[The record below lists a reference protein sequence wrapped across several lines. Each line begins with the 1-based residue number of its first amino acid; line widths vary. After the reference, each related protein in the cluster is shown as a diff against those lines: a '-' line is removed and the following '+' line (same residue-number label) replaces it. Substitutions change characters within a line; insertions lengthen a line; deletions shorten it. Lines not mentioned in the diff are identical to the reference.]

1 MKVTNAAFLHRSSI
15 QSSLVRE
22 GSNKGIVHALNCLI
36 ESSLSWGTQY
46 IARMDADDI
55 AMPDRLERQL
65 SFLESRPDVTVVGGA
80 VKMFKS
86 GTTLVKSVQ
95 YPSSSGSVHFGMF
108 YNCIL
113 VHPTIVFRASL
124 FSNNASSS
132 STMVRYS
139 DNFRFAEDYALWLH
153 LIEAGNVKLDN
164 IENPPILRL
173 RKHTANEST
182 VHGDRQKAAARLAL
196 KTVLDR
202 LIKRHTKEDEV
213 WSVSPETVDSI
224 LTGYHRQTTETLSEA
239 FKVTEIIEAHLLA
252 QSIFSESDRRTI
264 KEDALKQYGAL
275 ATMEMRSCPD
285 LSPSALFCWSRWLS
299 KKPASGLSNL
309 LGMAYVSSALDS
321 SKSTPAPQSS
331 ASRHRVTVICFSK
344 DRAFQMQEYMRTL
357 EAYVIRSSPS
367 IDFDVHIIW
376 RATTLKFQ
384 KSYLKLASDFA
395 TGATPNTT
403 YNWIEES
410 NCTQH
415 LSDAVKSASPYILWG
430 VDDVLYY
437 NPTDVSEFI
446 EIMEK
451 DKKVLCAT
459 LRLSP
464 NVTYCHPSNAH
475 SKLPSFN
482 VEKDN
487 LRFHASDS
495 DADRIFP
502 SNSASSSAPSTKRV
516 FEQEILRF
524 DRSTATEDWNY
535 PFELCATLMHK
546 DMVSDILLSI
556 LQTNGLDGMSHPN
569 KLEVTGSRLF
579 TQNLTSHAKL
589 TSCLCL
595 KNPVL
600 SVITIN
606 RVQDV
611 CENRIYD
618 EISLDELELH
628 LDQGRRLDLAYY
640 RNHTFDAVHIGDFVL
655 LEEKST

>member
-1 MKVTNAAFLHRSSI
+1 
-15 QSSLVRE
+15 
-22 GSNKGIVHALNCLI
+22 
-36 ESSLSWGTQY
+36 
-46 IARMDADDI
+46 MDADDI
-55 AMPDRLERQL
+55 SMPDRLERQIA
-65 SFLESRPDVTVVGGA
+65 FLQSRPEISIVGGA
-80 VKMFKS
+80 IKMFKS
-86 GTTLVKSVQ
+86 GTTMVKAVQ

-124 FSNNASSS
+124 FTSAVSSP
-132 STMVRYS
+132 STPIRYN
-139 DNFRFAEDYALWLH
+139 DQFRHAEDYALWLH
-153 LIEAGNVKLDN
+153 LIESGGVRLDN

-173 RKHTANEST
+173 RKHTANESS

-196 KTVLDR
+196 KTVVDR
-202 LIKRHTKEDEV
+202 LIQKHEEPNKV
-213 WSVSPETVDSI
+213 WSVPAETIDSM
-224 LTGYHRQTTETLSEA
+224 LTAYNHQTADTLAES
-239 FKVTEIIEAHLLA
+239 FKVTEIIEKHLLSL
-252 QSIFSESDRRTI
+252 SIFTESDRTSIRD
-264 KEDALKQYGAL
+264 DAMKQYGAL
-275 ATMEMRSCPD
+275 ATMEMRSRPD
-285 LSPSALFCWSRWLS
+285 ASPSSLYCWTRWLS
-299 KKPASGLSNL
+299 KKPATGLSNL
-309 LGMAYVSSALDS
+309 LGMAYVSSALGDL
-321 SKSTPAPQSS
+321 KVAFPAKVET
-331 ASRHRVTVICFSK
+331 ARRRVTVICFSK

-376 RATTLKFQ
+376 RATTPKFRA
-384 KSYLKLASDFA
+384 SYLKLASDF
-395 TGATPNTT
+395 GGDVTPHTT

-410 NCTQH
+410 NFTQH
-415 LSDAVKSASPYILWG
+415 LSDAVKQASPYILWG

-451 DKKVLCAT
+451 DEKVLCAT

-464 NVTYCHPSNAH
+464 NVTYCHPSNAN
-475 SKLPSFN
+475 SQLPPFAI
-482 VEKDN
+482 EKDA
-487 LRFHASDS
+487 LTFSAEDSIAKRIFSTTKPQSS
-495 DADRIFP
+495 DA
-502 SNSASSSAPSTKRV
+502 SSVRN
-516 FEQEILRF
+516 FEQQILRF

-546 DMVSDILLSI
+546 SMVSDVLLSI

-579 TQNLTSHAKL
+579 SQNLTPHAKL

-595 KNPVL
+595 QKPVL

-618 EISLDELELH
+618 EISLDELEKH
-628 LDQGRRLDLAYY
+628 LDEGRLLNLDYY
-640 RNHTFDAVHIGDFVL
+640 RERVFDAVHIGDFI
-655 LEEKST
+655 LE